1 MDPCAFHL
9 RTLRYRPR
17 THAGA
22 GRGCAALNIFFEHC
36 CCGHRTMHRHTAS
49 LYFGP
54 NANYR
59 LLILHRMIVF
69 RSTTSFW
76 LGVHF
81 KGVGDSGAILHA
93 EARESGSSKW

>member
-1 MDPCAFHL
+1 
-9 RTLRYRPR
+9 
-17 THAGA
+17 
-22 GRGCAALNIFFEHC
+22 
-36 CCGHRTMHRHTAS
+36 
-49 LYFGP
+49 
-54 NANYR
+54 
-59 LLILHRMIVF
+59 MIVF